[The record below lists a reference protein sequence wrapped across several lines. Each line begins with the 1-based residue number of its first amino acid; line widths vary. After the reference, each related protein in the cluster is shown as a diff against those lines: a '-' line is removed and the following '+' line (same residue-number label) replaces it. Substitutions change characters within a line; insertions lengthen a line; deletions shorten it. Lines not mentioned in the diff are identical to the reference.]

1 MAVDALTPAELASLG
16 LGSVPGTGPA
26 FGVGMTPNE
35 LKEALDRRGIGYD
48 RALLGSM
55 QQEYASMF
63 GPGAKTA
70 KKDKTDEEDII
81 YGGTPP
87 NVTPP
92 GAPPAKD
99 YWGYSAPTTTTKNTV
114 TDQLVNGFPPTVDLF
129 ANPTIAGMKANL
141 TPTAPA
147 VTPSVVPGLPA
158 FSGGGTSEADRIE
171 QENNSGAGAP
181 GSQHSSPNEIGGLMN
196 TDKDYAPPNAGPSWG
211 GWDYDYALGST
222 NTSSGVVNTPGY
234 GRGSDKQG
242 ASGETGGRSQGGT
255 GSDGTG
261 NGSNGVGNGNDAGS
275 GTAGAGQSGE
285 GGQWREGT
293 AMTGD
298 DGDMMMDEEVD
309 GQVHENEAVIP
320 RPMRNDIGEDVLA
333 EAIGLYQDQG
343 LTPRE
348 RKVMLKD
355 LLGEWAAS
363 K

>member
-16 LGSVPGTGPA
+16 IGSVPGTGPA

-63 GPGAKTA
+63 GSGAKTA
-70 KKDKTDEEDII
+70 KKDKTDEEEDVI

-99 YWGYSAPTTTTKNTV
+99 YWGYSAPTTTTKTV
-114 TDQLVNGFPPTVDLF
+114 TDELVNQFNGVSLFDKMGQMGMVPKSAPPSL
-129 ANPTIAGMKANL
+129 PGL
-141 TPTAPA
+141 PA
-147 VTPSVVPGLPA
+147 PSVVPGLPG
-158 FSGGGTSEADRIE
+158 FTGGGQSEADRIE

-222 NTSSGVVNTPGY
+222 NTSSGATKTSFQDKGNE
-234 GRGSDKQG
+234 GRAG
-242 ASGETGGRSQGGT
+242 ATFGGGEQGGVGN
-255 GSDGTG
+255 GS
-261 NGSNGVGNGNDAGS
+261 GSNGVGNGNDAGS

>member
-16 LGSVPGTGPA
+16 IGSVPGTGPA

-35 LKEALDRRGIGYD
+35 LKEALDRRGVGYD

-63 GPGAKTA
+63 GSGAKTA

-114 TDQLVNGFPPTVDLF
+114 TDQLVSGFPPTVDLF
-129 ANPTIAGMKANL
+129 ADPTIAGMKANL

-158 FSGGGTSEADRIE
+158 APAADYSTGGYSDKDIDAFNTLDPEFGAKSPSEAL
-171 QENNSGAGAP
+171 AGNR
-181 GSQHSSPNEIGGLMN
+181 SV
-196 TDKDYAPPNAGPSWG
+196 DKDYAPPNELKSAA
-211 GWDYDYALGST
+211 DDYALGST
-222 NTSSGVVNTPGY
+222 NTSSGVVNTAGY

-242 ASGETGGRSQGGT
+242 ATGEMGGGGQGGVGN
-255 GSDGTG
+255 GS
-261 NGSNGVGNGNDAGS
+261 GSNGVGNGNDAGS

-298 DGDMMMDEEVD
+298 DGDMVMDEEVD

>member
-16 LGSVPGTGPA
+16 IGSVPGTGPA

-63 GPGAKTA
+63 GSGAKTA

-114 TDQLVNGFPPTVDLF
+114 TDQLVSGFPPTVDLF

-141 TPTAPA
+141 TPT

-158 FSGGGTSEADRIE
+158 APAADYSTGGYSDKDIDAFNSLDPEFGAKSPSEAL
-171 QENNSGAGAP
+171 AGNR
-181 GSQHSSPNEIGGLMN
+181 GVN

-222 NTSSGVVNTPGY
+222 NTSSGATKTSFQDKGNE
-234 GRGSDKQG
+234 GRAG
-242 ASGETGGRSQGGT
+242 ATFGGGEQGGVGN
-255 GSDGTG
+255 GS
-261 NGSNGVGNGNDAGS
+261 GSNGVGNGNDAGS

-285 GGQWREGT
+285 GGQWRVGT